1 MISIITESQ
10 IPKLN
15 AAKNRWL
22 QITGYAARVSIVKR
36 CLPDFREFDPEI
48 AFHWSKATRIYQER
62 VIKPREELLLR
73 PLTPA
78 RQKWVKT
85 TGLKASL
92 QSVIDVLPECSFS
105 LNTERDWL
113 LVTSIYVKR
122 YPEKVLVQNSEIEVV
137 EKDDTVI
144 KTSPLSYKQHDFRK
158 VEPPTSLLPI
168 ISLPTPVATPSTPK
182 DPAEQ
187 RMSNK
192 LAGILGGIREASNPS
207 GRVDVLTKLYVIE
220 VKKACN
226 WKHGIGQALVY
237 QFYYPD
243 KKAVLFLFGEDVNLY
258 RDLAKQH
265 CDRLGV
271 LYREESQQMSEEF

>member
-1 MISIITESQ
+1 M
-10 IPKLN
+10 
-15 AAKNRWL
+15 

-36 CLPDFREFDPEI
+36 CLPDFRDFDPEI
-48 AFHWSKATRIYQER
+48 ALHWHKATHIYQER
-62 VIKPREELLLR
+62 VIKPREDLLLR

-85 TGLKASL
+85 TGLKACF
-92 QSVIDVLPECSFS
+92 QSVIDVLPECNFS

-113 LVTSIYVKR
+113 LVTSIYTKR
-122 YPEKVLVQNSEIEVV
+122 YPEKVLVPNPETEVP
-137 EKDDTVI
+137 EKDDKAI
-144 KTSPLSYKQHDFRK
+144 NAKRPLYRQHDFTK
-158 VEPPTSLLPI
+158 IVPIILPPTP
-168 ISLPTPVATPSTPK
+168 APSSIPK
-182 DPAEQ
+182 DPVEQ

-192 LAGILGGIREASNPS
+192 LAVMLGGIREATNPS

-243 KKAVLFLFGEDVNLY
+243 KKPVLFLFGEDVDLY
-258 RDLAKQH
+258 RDLAAWH
-265 CDRLGV
+265 CDRQGV
-271 LYREESQQMSEEF
+271 LYREESQQMISEF

>member
-1 MISIITESQ
+1 VVSIITESE
-10 IPKLN
+10 IPRLN
-15 AAKNRWL
+15 AAKTRWL
-22 QITGYAARVSIVKR
+22 RITGYPARVSIVKR
-36 CLPDFREFDPEI
+36 CLPDFHDFNSEI
-48 AFHWSKATRIYQER
+48 VFHWDKAARIYKER
-62 VIKPREELLLR
+62 VVKPREELLSR

-92 QSVIDVLPECSFS
+92 QSVIDVLPECNFS

-113 LVTSIYVKR
+113 LVTSIYAKR
-122 YPEKVLVQNSEIEVV
+122 YPEKVLVPNSEIEVI
-137 EKDDTVI
+137 EKEDEVV
-144 KTSPLSYKQHDFRK
+144 KPKPPSYRQHDFRK
-158 VEPPTSLLPI
+158 VKPSKPLPI
-168 ISLPTPVATPSTPK
+168 ISLPTPVAAPSTPK

-243 KKAVLFLFGEDVNLY
+243 KKPVLFLFGEDVNLY
-258 RDLAKQH
+258 RDLAAWH
-265 CDRLGV
+265 CSRLGV
-271 LYREESQQMSEEF
+271 LYREESQQMSKEF